1 MRGKLIFVLFLF
13 LAIINIQAKPEEEGP
28 LKKMKQIRVVALDT
42 VRDAKI
48 EFIMPDENLN
58 DIFEENLD
66 SLVNSWYVQELFF
79 PGNREVS
86 LRDSAGV
93 VLPDSVYVQQ
103 LEQIEAVVTLQFNKT
118 VKNFIQLYTIKRREQ
133 VEIMLGLSANYF
145 PIFEEILD
153 KYELPLELKYLPIIE
168 SALNPRARSRA
179 GATGLWQFM
188 YGTAKMMGLEITS
201 FVDERRDP
209 LKSSE
214 AAVKYLKQL
223 YNTYQDWQLVIAAYN
238 CGPGN
243 VNRAIRRAG
252 GKKDYWAIYYR
263 LPRETRGYVPAFIA
277 ASYVMNY
284 YNSHNLLP
292 RMPEIPIVTD
302 TIVVNHLL
310 HFEQVASAIGIE
322 IEKLRSLNPMYRR
335 DIIPA
340 NPDKPYA
347 LRLPVDKLMAYI
359 DNENTIYNFNR
370 EKYFP
375 DNTLVQPTS
384 RSASYYTPVDIAGK
398 EKLYYT
404 VKTGDNVGYISEW
417 YHVRASDLRYWNNIY
432 RNLIRVGQKL
442 LIYVPED
449 KKAEYE
455 KINSM
460 SFEAKQQMIG
470 KPAARAGSTNDE
482 EPLDP
487 DYVYYTVKRGD
498 NLWTIARKFPGVSN
512 TDIMKLNNIKDD
524 RSLRAGQKLKIK
536 RKA

>member
-214 AAVKYLKQL
+214 AAVK
-223 YNTYQDWQLVIAAYN
+223 
-238 CGPGN
+238 
-243 VNRAIRRAG
+243 
-252 GKKDYWAIYYR
+252 
-263 LPRETRGYVPAFIA
+263 
-277 ASYVMNY
+277 
-284 YNSHNLLP
+284 
-292 RMPEIPIVTD
+292 
-302 TIVVNHLL
+302 
-310 HFEQVASAIGIE
+310 
-322 IEKLRSLNPMYRR
+322 
-335 DIIPA
+335 
-340 NPDKPYA
+340 
-347 LRLPVDKLMAYI
+347 
-359 DNENTIYNFNR
+359 
-370 EKYFP
+370 
-375 DNTLVQPTS
+375 
-384 RSASYYTPVDIAGK
+384 
-398 EKLYYT
+398 
-404 VKTGDNVGYISEW
+404 
-417 YHVRASDLRYWNNIY
+417 
-432 RNLIRVGQKL
+432 
-442 LIYVPED
+442 
-449 KKAEYE
+449 
-455 KINSM
+455 
-460 SFEAKQQMIG
+460 
-470 KPAARAGSTNDE
+470 
-482 EPLDP
+482 
-487 DYVYYTVKRGD
+487 
-498 NLWTIARKFPGVSN
+498 
-512 TDIMKLNNIKDD
+512 
-524 RSLRAGQKLKIK
+524 
-536 RKA
+536 